1 MEQKETKRQEEP
13 RRRVHEGP
21 EIVAILK
28 RHLVERVPLSEVCRE
43 FDICP
48 SQFYRWQ
55 SVLLERGAELFER
68 KGPKAEKKQANAAQ
82 ARVAM
87 LEEKL
92 KKKDSVMAELLE
104 EHVALKKTLGEA

>member
-1 MEQKETKRQEEP
+1 MDETQGNG
-13 RRRVHEGP
+13 RRRAHGGP
-21 EIVAILK
+21 EIMAILK
-28 RHLVERVPLSEVCRE
+28 RHLVDKVPLSEVCKE

-55 SVLLERGAELFER
+55 KTWLEHGAELFER
-68 KGPKAEKKQANAAQ
+68 KGPSAEKKQTGAAQ
-82 ARVAM
+82 MRIAA

-104 EHVALKKTLGEA
+104 EHVALKKSLGEA